1 MDDTEVTKYLS
12 DDKEANIITKMFI
25 SLKDE
30 EIKRNN
36 YYLNLVIEDLIKKMK
51 EIDDL
56 FAISYKKII
65 FCGSFYKNTKVG
77 KPNEFDLNV
86 VLSLPIH
93 PNRINLCSTQPGYV
107 KIQITDSLPN
117 TNSPKY
123 NVTNTKNQKRL
134 RKFINNGYLN
144 PHQFRSWIEGILT
157 KANSQLPLVTKYG
170 TVKLIKI
177 RKSGPAFT
185 LVLNILSQEENI
197 HVDFVPALSF
207 ERHGIVGCTINFNEF
222 QKYRN
227 KEWFA
232 IAVAKDIHGNNED
245 YQWRCSFCYQENEI
259 LARNGRAKVVIRL
272 IKKLRDTQN
281 WHCIASYFIETLFLN
296 KLEELKGILNNKS
309 ITQFFYLMLKE
320 MHCAF
325 EKHKI
330 EYFWDKNYN
339 LLGRIGKIEMMNISC
354 TLCKI
359 IKNIERL
366 AKTETFKISK
376 YILTANEFELFQ
388 QEYNRRENIIH
399 IINNEVQDETQDET
413 LNRVQ
418 DKSWCIV
425 S

>member
-1 MDDTEVTKYLS
+1 MQRVGLVEVGQTIIQRCQIFSFEKSKTIHPFKFQCSVMDDTEVTKYLS

-185 LVLNILSQEENI
+185 L
-197 HVDFVPALSF
+197 
-207 ERHGIVGCTINFNEF
+207 
-222 QKYRN
+222 YRN